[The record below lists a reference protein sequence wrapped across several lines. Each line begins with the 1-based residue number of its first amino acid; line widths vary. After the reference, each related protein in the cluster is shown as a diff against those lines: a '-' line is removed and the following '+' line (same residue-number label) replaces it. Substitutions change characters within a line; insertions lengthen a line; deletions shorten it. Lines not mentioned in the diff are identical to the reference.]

1 MTITNNIGIYVHI
14 PFCIKKCRY
23 CSFLSFPCEDERILS
38 EYADA
43 LLMEIRTRYEE
54 WPYRIADT
62 VYIGGGTP
70 SILPA
75 KDMKKI
81 VEGIKENFTL
91 ADGSEITI
99 EANPATLTE
108 EKLETYLECGINRI
122 SVGIQAF
129 DNSIL
134 DLLGRAHNKNDGL
147 NAIRMAKK
155 AGFRNINIDL
165 MFGIP
170 GQTIKM
176 WGDTMRQCIFLE
188 PQHISL
194 YSLQI
199 EEGTAFHDM
208 IYKDKIMK
216 ETPDS
221 LDRQMY
227 HEAIYMMEDAGYELY
242 EISNAAMPGYK
253 SRHNLKYWSYRDYLG
268 LGPGASSFIGG
279 HRFKNCDKVGRYLQ
293 YIKNGLPPVRPED
306 VENYTLR
313 DEMGIYMFTGLR
325 KTEGIRINEFE
336 STFNV
341 DFFDVYD
348 PQIITDLRGLLKVE
362 GNSMRLTAEGMDV
375 SNRVMAAFV

>member
-1 MTITNNIGIYVHI
+1 
-14 PFCIKKCRY
+14 
-23 CSFLSFPCEDERILS
+23 
-38 EYADA
+38 
-43 LLMEIRTRYEE
+43 MEINSRYEE

-62 VYIGGGTP
+62 VYLGGGTP
-70 SILPA
+70 SLLPA
-75 KDMKKI
+75 ADIKKI
-81 VEGIKENFTL
+81 VNGIKDDFTV
-91 ADGSEITI
+91 AGDSEITI
-99 EANPATLTE
+99 EANPATITE
-108 EKLETYLECGINRI
+108 EKLEAYLECGINRI
-122 SVGIQAF
+122 SVGVQSF

-134 DLLGRAHNKNDGL
+134 NLLGRAHNKNDAL
-147 NAIRMAKK
+147 NAVRMAKK
-155 AGFRNINIDL
+155 AGFRNINVDL

-170 GQTIKM
+170 GQTMKM
-176 WGDTMRQCIFLE
+176 WTDTVRQCIFLE

-199 EEGTAFHDM
+199 EEGTPFHDM
-208 IYKDKIMK
+208 IYKEKIMK
-216 ETPDS
+216 ETPES
-221 LDRQMY
+221 TDRQMY
-227 HEAIYMMEDAGYELY
+227 HEAIDMMDYAGYGLY
-242 EISNAAMPGYK
+242 EISNASLPGYR

-279 HRFKNCDKVGRYLQ
+279 HRFRNCEKIGKYLE

-306 VENYTLR
+306 VEHYTLR

-348 PQIITDLRGLLKVE
+348 PQIINDLRGLLKVE
-362 GNSMRLTAEGMDV
+362 GNCMKLTAAGMDV